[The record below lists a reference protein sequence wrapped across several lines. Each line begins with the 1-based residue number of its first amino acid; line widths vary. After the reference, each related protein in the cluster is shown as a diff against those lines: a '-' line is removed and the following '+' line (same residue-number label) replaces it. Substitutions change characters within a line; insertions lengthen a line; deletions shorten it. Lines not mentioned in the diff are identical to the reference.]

1 MSNLRRTVGY
11 CAFYGGLDGV
21 VFVNP
26 SDNRP
31 YLVFRG
37 TESDASVDLF
47 DVSKMRSVDLSS
59 TISSI
64 WDYVEYS
71 SAQLAPNP
79 PPSWIVDEERVRQV
93 KLRHVGD

>member
-1 MSNLRRTVGY
+1 MDSLRRTVGY
-11 CAFYGGLDGV
+11 CVFHGGLDGI

-26 SDNRP
+26 GDNRP

-59 TISSI
+59 TVSNI
-64 WDYVEYS
+64 WDYVEYDS
-71 SAQLAPNP
+71 LELAPDS

-93 KLRHVGD
+93 KLRRVGD